1 MEPIDTVPT
10 TPYITKGIL
19 GGINTP
25 IEPAEAVIA
34 AANPLSY
41 FFSFIEGIIKEPIA
55 ATVAGP
61 EPEIAAKNILANT
74 VTIAKPPAIKPIN
87 TVAKFKSL
95 FEIPPWLIKT
105 PDKIKK
111 GIAIKGKLS
120 SDEKAFWI
128 ITLGEELVAK
138 TIVTKEATPK
148 DKAIGTPINM
158 RRNIVPKSKAIVI
171 LSPPFHKGLYRL

>member
-1 MEPIDTVPT
+1 FFFFQAEDGIRDRNVTGVQTCALPIFLAVIYEVTINAIPKRIPGIIPARNMEPIDTVPT

-105 PDKIKK
+105 PAKIKK
-111 GIAIKGKLS
+111 GIAIK
-120 SDEKAFWI
+120 
-128 ITLGEELVAK
+128 
-138 TIVTKEATPK
+138 
-148 DKAIGTPINM
+148 
-158 RRNIVPKSKAIVI
+158 
-171 LSPPFHKGLYRL
+171 